1 MISKVDNDLL
11 MKKFLEKYL
20 IGQMFS
26 SRKFWYTVV
35 GCVTT
40 LLSDKFGLNPEEVRN
55 ILMSIGALVVGQ
67 GIADGAKK

>member
-1 MISKVDNDLL
+1 

-20 IGQMFS
+20 IGKMFS

-40 LLSDKFGLNPEEVRN
+40 LLSDRFGLNPEEVRN

-67 GIADGAKK
+67 GIADGAKR